1 VNARGPV
8 LAVDV
13 GGTKIAAAIVDADGS
28 IRARATTATPAGAGG
43 EKVTAALDR
52 LVREVAAQGPPA
64 RLVGI
69 GVGSAGPLDIA
80 AGTVSPVNIP
90 DWRPYPIVDA
100 LRPILPGRPA
110 VLAGDGHCMALG
122 EYWRGGYT
130 TAAMLGMVVSTGVGG
145 GLVLDGRIHTGLTGN
160 AGHIGHIVVDLDGPQ
175 CPCGGRG
182 CVEALAS
189 GPSMTKWAWSQGWRG
204 GLRGA
209 ERRALTEPAR
219 RAEPERSGGQPGES
233 QGWRGG
239 LRGAERRA
247 LTEPAR
253 GAEPERSGGQP
264 GESQGWA
271 PAGPPDARTLAR
283 DARDGDPVARAAFQ
297 RSATALAAGIIC
309 AGGLLD
315 LDDVVVGGGVAGA
328 GDLLFTPLREAVAD
342 LAGLAFIRR
351 VRIHPS
357 PLGTDAGLLGA
368 AALILGST

>member
-1 VNARGPV
+1 M
-8 LAVDV
+8 
-13 GGTKIAAAIVDADGS
+13 AAAIVEPDGS
-28 IRARATTATPAGAGG
+28 IRARGTTATPAGAGG
-43 EKVTAALDR
+43 DKVAGALDR

-64 RLVGI
+64 KLVGL
-69 GVGSAGPLDIA
+69 GVGSAGPLDIG

-90 DWRPYPIVDA
+90 DWRPYPILDA
-100 LRPILPGRPA
+100 LRPIVPDRPA

-130 TAAMLGMVVSTGVGG
+130 TTAMLGMVVSTGVGG
-145 GLVLDGRIHTGLTGN
+145 GLVLDGRVYTGVTGN

-189 GPSMTKWAWSQGWRG
+189 GPSMARWAWSQGWRG
-204 GLRGA
+204 G
-209 ERRALTEPAR
+209 P
-219 RAEPERSGGQPGES
+219 
-233 QGWRGG
+233 
-239 LRGAERRA
+239 
-247 LTEPAR
+247 TEPAR
-253 GAEPERSGGQP
+253 GAEPQP
-264 GESQGWA
+264 SESQRTESRGWA

-283 DARDGDPVARAAFQ
+283 DARDGDPVARAAFR
-297 RSATALAAGIIC
+297 RSATALAAGIVS

-368 AALILGST
+368 AALLLGSTP

>member
-1 VNARGPV
+1 MSGPV

-13 GGTKIAAAIVDADGS
+13 GGTKIAAAIVEPDG
-28 IRARATTATPAGAGG
+28 ILRARATTATPAGAGG
-43 EKVTAALDR
+43 EKVAAALDR
-52 LVREVAAQGPPA
+52 LVRDVAAQGPPA
-64 RLVGI
+64 RLVGL

-90 DWRPYPIVDA
+90 DWRPYPILDA
-100 LRPILPGRPA
+100 LRPILPGRHA

-122 EYWRGGYT
+122 EYWRGGHT

-145 GLVLDGRIHTGLTGN
+145 GLVLDGRIHAGITGN

-189 GPSMTKWAWSQGWRG
+189 GPSMTKWALG
-204 GLRGA
+204 
-209 ERRALTEPAR
+209 
-219 RAEPERSGGQPGES
+219 
-233 QGWRGG
+233 
-239 LRGAERRA
+239 
-247 LTEPAR
+247 
-253 GAEPERSGGQP
+253 
-264 GESQGWA
+264 QGWA

-297 RSATALAAGIIC
+297 RSATALAAGIVC
-309 AGGLLD
+309 ASGLLD

-328 GDLLFTPLREAVAD
+328 GDLLFTPLRAAVAD

-357 PLGTDAGLLGA
+357 TLGTDAGLLGA
-368 AALILGST
+368 AALILGSTS